1 MVLPPFPPV
10 AASAVLQPPL
20 PLVLGDLALLRFE
33 VAALEAVIVDV
44 VVEEDL
50 DAVEGELLEAHRLL
64 LVAASGRKCGLE
76 QWIGRLEIVEL
87 DYYSIYDLQGGPTK
101 MLFRKLKYFIF
112 RLRDLFLFL
121 PAAIKT
127 QV

>member
-1 MVLPPFPPV
+1 M
-10 AASAVLQPPL
+10 A
-20 PLVLGDLALLRFE
+20 LVTARNLINTHTHTFE
-33 VAALEAVIVDV
+33 VVLVDVV